1 MIIEGALN
9 YVQNSA
15 GLFVDLTTGIAY
27 SAVDLLKEPA
37 VQAMLQIDPMH
48 GQTEALISGIS
59 MGLLGLAGNLGSGF
73 ILGAVVTPLGLGIL
87 TGAFILN
94 YTRSQNIEEA
104 LEHRR
109 QFEAELKKAYKKETG
124 ADLEDAIAAAPD
136 DFDDWPDSTEVE
148 EKPNWVGDKIFALW
162 GEFELPW
169 RVFLMLLL
177 LLLFLALRKRRKK

>member
-27 SAVDLLKEPA
+27 SAVDLLKLPE
-37 VQAMLQIDPMH
+37 VQAMLQIDPLH
-48 GQTEALISGIS
+48 GQTEALISGIA
-59 MGLLGLAGNLGSGF
+59 MGLLGIAGNLGTGF
-73 ILGAVVTPLGLGIL
+73 VLGAVVTPLGLGIL

-104 LEHRR
+104 VEARQ

-124 ADLEDAIAAAPD
+124 EDLEAVIAAAPD
-136 DFDDWPDSTEVE
+136 DFDEWPDSVE
-148 EKPNWVGDKIFALW
+148 LEGEPSWVGDKIFALW
-162 GEFELPW
+162 EGFDLPW
-169 RVFLMLLL
+169 REFLMLLL